1 MKTIK
6 WVILFVFVAFAYTV
20 SAQADLMIKVT
31 NVRSDCGKVMISTDK
46 GQYNMVDAKG
56 TETVLELKD
65 VPEGKCKV
73 YVYHDENGNYQLDKE
88 GDVPL
93 ENCAIVDL
101 DVKAGM
107 KEEVNI
113 QLVDVR
119 KKVKK

>member
-73 YVYHDENGNYQLDKE
+73 YVYHDENGNYHWT
-88 GDVPL
+88 
-93 ENCAIVDL
+93 
-101 DVKAGM
+101 
-107 KEEVNI
+107 
-113 QLVDVR
+113 
-119 KKVKK
+119 KKVTCLWRIVQLLIWM

>member
-1 MKTIK
+1 
-6 WVILFVFVAFAYTV
+6 
-20 SAQADLMIKVT
+20 
-31 NVRSDCGKVMISTDK
+31 
-46 GQYNMVDAKG
+46 MVDAKG
-56 TETVLELKD
+56 AETVLELKD
-65 VPEGKCKV
+65 VPVGKCKV

-101 DVKAGM
+101 DVKAGR

-113 QLVDVR
+113 RLVDVR